1 MASVTLKDILI
12 NARQESFR
20 MRHYYLGVEHLF
32 IALLEIQG
40 GLTPNILSDHGLAP
54 EYVVDAIRR
63 KTGKGSKHRLWA
75 GLPYTPRA
83 EVVLGIAN
91 DIALENGHDEIEE
104 RDLLIAICDEQDSTP
119 TRVLKALK
127 FDIATLAEEA
137 RTREPSEDIQ
147 RPDIRIEFGADFDR
161 SDSLTKE
168 QLFILRRMF
177 YGYTSLRIERRLTGF
192 TKALLL
198 AVTPVNEESQEG
210 ATVVVKID
218 QTDNILDEAQRYEN
232 HVKYTLPLLT
242 ARLEDKPTAPET
254 SDLAGIKYTLV
265 ASSGAI
271 PQDLR
276 TLVRLSGAV
285 GLGQLLRQQLYS
297 HFSKTW
303 WQKRRSYRFEVW
315 KEYDWLLPPVLT
327 LEFIPDQEGT
337 PTAHVLH
344 VPFNRAKLNARIQQ
358 LEYGDFVAL
367 ENFTVQRVDRENN
380 VLKLAAGY
388 GTEADKR
395 AYKIEVR
402 GFNLEQDIFYR
413 GEVVERLVGQVWKT
427 RNETLRHAAR
437 TLEPDFDLQANM
449 IPWESQKLPNPL
461 IAYEA
466 LLDRHVNGSL
476 SKIHG
481 DLHLGNILVGPNNSS
496 WLIDFAHTRDGHTL
510 FDWATLEVSLLGDA
524 VMAAAG
530 ESWPAARM
538 ILSHLAALNAHMP
551 VDDHDPHVASAMSAV
566 AALREIVQE
575 CLMTEG
581 DWSEYFIALALCAL
595 RAVTF
600 DTMSIGGRR
609 LMFLLSALAIYD
621 VRQKSRAGSME
632 TPAPDE
638 SSDVTEVAGSI
649 SLPSQ
654 SQILSEALS
663 LAEDREEFDEALA
676 DEISRAEEPPSPAS
690 VELARATGATE
701 LLSEGGLSQ
710 ESGDVYFSAYYPKEI
725 TSGVWRSFY
734 AYMFRQLAAREITQD
749 VEKQLASLQDT
760 FREIEQAARGVI
772 PEGATVTATPYFDGV
787 QFNPPSVTI
796 SFLEDWH
803 RFDFRVRASE
813 EWLNRASN
821 GFLTFSVS
829 GVIVGDLPIS
839 MFVGHADSSTLDAR
853 ATRRLYDSIFAS
865 YSHDDANIVERVE
878 HACRSLGLD
887 YLRDVISLK
896 SRQDWNDQIFE
907 MIEQADIFQLFWSQ
921 AAATSPHVER
931 EWRHALQ
938 LHTDKRVFIR
948 PVYWSQPMPPVP
960 VELSRIHFMYQP
972 ELAE

>member
-1 MASVTLKDILI
+1 MASVLLKDILI

-20 MRHYYLGVEHLF
+20 MRHFYLGVEHLF

-40 GLTPNILSDHGLAP
+40 GLTTSILGEHGLAP

-83 EVVLGIAN
+83 EVVLSIAN
-91 DIALENGHDEIEE
+91 DIALENGRDEIEE
-104 RDLLIAICDEQDSTP
+104 RDLLIAICDENDSTP
-119 TRVLKALK
+119 MRVLKMLK
-127 FDIATLAEEA
+127 LDIAWLAEEA
-137 RTREPSEDIQ
+137 HTREPSEDI
-147 RPDIRIEFGADFDR
+147 RGTDIRVEFGTDFDR

-177 YGYTSLRIERRLTGF
+177 YGYASLRIERRLTGF
-192 TKALLL
+192 TKALIL
-198 AVTPVNEESQEG
+198 AVTPINAESQES

-232 HVKYTLPLLT
+232 HVKDTLPLLT
-242 ARLEDKPTAPET
+242 ARLEDRPTAPET

-276 TLVRLSGAV
+276 TLVQTSGAV

-327 LEFIPDQEGT
+327 LELAPDQEES
-337 PTAHVLH
+337 PTTHILR
-344 VPFNRAKLNARIQQ
+344 VPFHRAKLNARLQQ

-388 GTEADKR
+388 GSEADKR

-413 GEVVERLVGQVWKT
+413 GEVVERLVGRVWKT
-427 RNETLRHAAR
+427 RNETLHHAAR
-437 TLEPDFDLQANM
+437 TLAPDFDLQANL
-449 IPWESQKLPNPL
+449 IPWEPYKLPNPL
-461 IAYEA
+461 IGYGA

-481 DLHLGNILVGPNNSS
+481 DLHLGNILVGPNNST

-524 VMAAAG
+524 VMLAAG
-530 ESWPAARM
+530 ESWESARL
-538 ILSHLAALNAHMP
+538 ILQHLAALNAHLP
-551 VDDHDPHVASAMSAV
+551 VDDDNPHISSAMSAV
-566 AALREIVQE
+566 ASLREIVQE
-575 CLMTEG
+575 CLMVEG
-581 DWSEYFIALALCAL
+581 DWSEYFIALALSAL

-600 DTMSIGGRR
+600 DTMSLGGRR
-609 LMFLLSALAIYD
+609 LMFLLSALAIHEL
-621 VRQKSRAGSME
+621 RQKSRLGSMD
-632 TPAPDE
+632 TPSPDE
-638 SSDVTEVAGSI
+638 SDVTEVVGSN

-654 SQILSEALS
+654 SRIPLDAAPVADDVDLDEV
-663 LAEDREEFDEALA
+663 LAEEDLPV
-676 DEISRAEEPPSPAS
+676 EEPLPPAP
-690 VELARATGATE
+690 AGATE
-701 LLSEGGLSQ
+701 LLSEGGFT
-710 ESGDVYFSAYYPKEI
+710 EVAGDVYFSAYYPKEI
-725 TSGVWRSFY
+725 MPGVWRPFY
-734 AYMFRQLAAREITQD
+734 AYMFRQLAARDIAED
-749 VEKQLASLQDT
+749 VQHQLANMPDI
-760 FREIEQAARGVI
+760 FREVEQAAQSHI
-772 PEGATVTATPYFDGV
+772 AEGTLVTATPYLEDV
-787 QFNPPSVTI
+787 QFNPPSVTM
-796 SFLEDWH
+796 SLLENWQ
-803 RFDFRVRASE
+803 RFDFRLRASE
-813 EWLNRASN
+813 AALNRASN
-821 GFLTFSVS
+821 GFVTFTAE

-839 MFVGHADSSTLDAR
+839 IYVGNIASNALDAR
-853 ATRRLYDSIFAS
+853 ATRRLYDSVFAS
-865 YSHDDANIVERVE
+865 YSHEDTQIVARVE
-878 HACRSLGLD
+878 HACRALGLD

-896 SRQDWNDQIFE
+896 SGQDWSDQIFE
-907 MIEQADIFQLFWSQ
+907 LIEQADIFQLFWSPS
-921 AAATSPHVER
+921 AATSPQVAR

-938 LHTDKRVFIR
+938 LHTDRRSFIR
-948 PVYWSQPMPPVP
+948 PVYWSQPMPPIP
-960 VELSRIHFMYQP
+960 SELSTIHFSYNP
-972 ELAE
+972 ELAK